1 MSIAY
6 IKTAQNKKTE
16 NWYRIV
22 LDLRAKEYYVQAFGE
37 IPFFEY
43 EGHWCWIILCPF
55 DVNDYESAEQ
65 MFQSLLDLD
74 KLNLREVLLL

>member
-1 MSIAY
+1 MPIKY
-6 IKTAQNKKTE
+6 IKTAQNEKTE

-43 EGHWCWIILCPF
+43 EGIWCWIILCPF
-55 DVNDYESAEQ
+55 DISDYESAEL
-65 MFQSLLDLD
+65 MFQALLDLD
-74 KLNLREVLLL
+74 KLKL